1 MAAADLIKL
10 VEGLGAPYGLERSVK
25 ILHGV
30 LADDRCLISVH
41 RDALGKNPAD
51 RLLEI
56 GRELQIPPMFAR
68 ALPGSLQRADIVHFG
83 YEAGE
88 GGQDVYKI
96 YCEYASDVR
105 RAMVARVR
113 TPILV
118 HLAYKWTAL
127 RPDGGAVTRYS
138 WVPCKDRVEL
148 QRRLDDLIP
157 EGETPA
163 ARRFVLA
170 LLSRIDAF
178 ANSGDLL
185 LMEVEE
191 PGNPRRS
198 CDLNVYDAGLRVSA
212 IADLLAALVR
222 DFNIPGTKAQA
233 VFGRAAD
240 SALGHLSAGLGRDG
254 REFVTIYF
262 GVEAH

>member
-1 MAAADLIKL
+1 MPAADLIKL
-10 VEGLGAPYGLERSVK
+10 IEELGAPYGLERSVK

-30 LADDRCLISVH
+30 LADDRCLISIH
-41 RDALGKNPAD
+41 REALGKNPAD
-51 RLLEI
+51 TLLQI
-56 GRELQIPPMFAR
+56 GRELRIPPMFAR

-88 GGQDVYKI
+88 AGQDVYKI

-105 RAMVARVR
+105 RAMVVQDR

-118 HLAYKWTAL
+118 HLAYKWTPL
-127 RPDGGAVTRYS
+127 RPDGGAVTRYT
-138 WVPCKDRVEL
+138 WVPCRNRIEL
-148 QRRLDDLIP
+148 QQKLSDLIP
-157 EGETPA
+157 EGETPT

-212 IADLLAALVR
+212 IAGLLDALMR
-222 DFNIPGTKAQA
+222 DFEIPSTEAQA
-233 VFGRAAD
+233 VFGRAGD
-240 SALGHLSAGLGRDG
+240 SYPVEAGLRGNL
-254 REFVTIYF
+254 
-262 GVEAH
+262 